1 MDKVKYTLSYL
12 PLFYDDLDE
21 KLRYLTDDLCNV
33 DAAKDLVDAV
43 EEAILS
49 RLPYAEAFEPY
60 LSKKERRYPYYRIY
74 VREYTV
80 YYVVI
85 PKKPNERIMEV
96 RRILHNLQDR
106 DFYI

>member
-21 KLRYLTDDLCNV
+21 KLRYLTDDLRNV

-60 LSKKERRYPYYRIY
+60 LSKKDD
-74 VREYTV
+74 
-80 YYVVI
+80 
-85 PKKPNERIMEV
+85 
-96 RRILHNLQDR
+96 IL
-106 DFYI
+106 ITESM

>member
-21 KLRYLTDDLCNV
+21 KLRYLTDDLRNV

-60 LSKKERRYPYYRIY
+60 HSKKDD
-74 VREYTV
+74 
-80 YYVVI
+80 
-85 PKKPNERIMEV
+85 
-96 RRILHNLQDR
+96 IL
-106 DFYI
+106 ITESM